1 MINRSILQR
10 FWVIYDFILTLTKIY
25 YKSNGTYILKAILH
39 ILQNINLNIHYMIQ
53 ELVMNLFILFM

>member
-1 MINRSILQR
+1 M
-10 FWVIYDFILTLTKIY
+10 Y